1 MLASRALD
9 FLPICYII
17 PHPGEHG
24 NLIFIKMVKTLLLTL
39 QFTRQ
44 PLAGK
49 AHAHTSKGTAFIDP
63 FPRYARW
70 IYVL

>member
-49 AHAHTSKGTAFIDP
+49 AHARMQLFLLGLTKGAP
-63 FPRYARW
+63 FYEQS
-70 IYVL
+70 